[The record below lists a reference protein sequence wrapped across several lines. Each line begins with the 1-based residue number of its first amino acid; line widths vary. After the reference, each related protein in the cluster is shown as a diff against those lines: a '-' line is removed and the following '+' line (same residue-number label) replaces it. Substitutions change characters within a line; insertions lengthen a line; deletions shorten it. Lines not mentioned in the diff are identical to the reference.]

1 MMNATAAI
9 LMDVMVKLMK
19 QIATRNVME
28 PRYKCVEV
36 IGGIPYISHT
46 QVNYSVSSNQRII

>member
-9 LMDVMVKLMK
+9 LMEVMVKLMK

-28 PRYKCVEV
+28 TRNKCVEV
-36 IGGIPYISHT
+36 VGGIPYISHT
-46 QVNYSVSSNQRII
+46 